1 MPSVILP
8 VVGAAVFGYL
18 LNRILIR
25 LSHRLGRLNAGEQK
39 QIRWASHS
47 KPLVGGITFYITFL
61 IAGATAVFMPGG
73 GYAPFFE
80 GFGALMLVST
90 LGFLI
95 GLADDAYETRPFLK
109 FLGQFLCGAILVGL
123 GVTINLTGYWLADA
137 ALTVFWTVGIMN
149 SVNMLDNMDAVTGT
163 VSATIIFVA
172 MAVWTALRTPY
183 TLEYYVYAAIFGSLI
198 GFLVLNWNPSQ
209 LYMGDTGSQ
218 FLGAFLAYLGIR
230 MFWNQP
236 YTASEGEGLV
246 LRQGLLAVLAFLV
259 PIMDTTFVT
268 VVRLSKG
275 KSPFIGGRDHTTHHL
290 SYLGVPEKFVPVV
303 MGATSILSGSLAMF
317 ATLAVAKWSV
327 EYVWLFGG
335 YIAAVFGLF
344 VLLYRKG
351 AANLKLRS
359 RSLNSSVAQD
369 IETLSETPVSA
380 RR

>member
-8 VVGAAVFGYL
+8 IVGAALFGYL

-25 LSHRLGRLNAGEQK
+25 LSHRLGRLNPGEQK

-73 GYAPFFE
+73 GQAAFFE

-109 FLGQFLCGAILVGL
+109 FLGQFLCGAVLVGF
-123 GVTINLTGYWLADA
+123 GVTINLTGFWPADA

-163 VSATIIFVA
+163 VAATIIFVA
-172 MAVWTALRTPY
+172 ISVWTALRINY
-183 TLEYYVYAAIFGSLI
+183 TLEYYVYAAIFGSI
-198 GFLVLNWNPSQ
+198 VGFLVLNWNPSK

-236 YTASEGEGLV
+236 YTSAEGDGLI
-246 LRQGLLAVLAFLV
+246 LRQGLLAALAFLV

-275 KSPFIGGRDHTTHHL
+275 KSPFVGGRDHTTHHL
-290 SYLGVPEKFVPVV
+290 SYLGVPDKFVPVI
-303 MGATSILSGSLAMF
+303 MGATSVLSGGLAAF
-317 ATLAVAKWSV
+317 AILAVANWSV

-335 YIAAVFGLF
+335 YVAVVFGLF
-344 VLLYRKG
+344 VYLYRKG
-351 AANLKLRS
+351 AANLKLRNLTS
-359 RSLNSSVAQD
+359 KAQALSSVA
-369 IETLSETPVSA
+369 ETSKTPAYSN
-380 RR
+380 R